1 MKIGRCSFE
10 EYIENVR
17 SFHGSVAPGMIIGG
31 VMVDLAQSNLPSGE
45 FFDVICETRS
55 CLPDSVQLLTPC
67 TIGNGWLK
75 ILDLGRYAMTF
86 YEKYGGEG
94 VRVFLD
100 PAKVE
105 DWLEI
110 KNWFF
115 KLKPKR
121 EQDMQ
126 LLLKQIREAGKDIF
140 SIQRVKVRPDLI
152 KRKESKGDIAICS
165 QCSEAYPAKD
175 GKICRACQGD
185 SPYLQDNRPP

>member
-1 MKIGRCSFE
+1 MKIGRYSFE
-10 EYIENVR
+10 EYIENVK
-17 SFHGSVAPGMIIGG
+17 SFHGSIAPGMVIGG
-31 VMVDLAQSNLPSGE
+31 YMVTLAKENLPEGE
-45 FFDVICETRS
+45 FFDVICETGH

-94 VRVFLD
+94 VRIYLD
-100 PAKVE
+100 PDKVK
-105 DWLEI
+105 DWPEI
-110 KNWFF
+110 KSWFF

-140 SIQRVKVRPDLI
+140 SIQRVKVKPDLI

-165 QCSEAYPAKD
+165 RCNEAYPARD
-175 GKICRACQGD
+175 GKICRACQGG
-185 SPYLQDNRPP
+185 SPYLQDEKML